1 MKSLT
6 AALGAAAIVA
16 VFAAPALA
24 ADASDLDARLAR
36 VEQQLAQ
43 QSAPSARETQSA
55 VDAYLA
61 SAQADASLVAGPGS
75 AGYDGGFWIR
85 GGSFLLKI
93 NLTIQ
98 ARYEWWDWDDNA
110 QEVFSSSNGDL
121 SGYSLPRVT
130 LRLSGDAT
138 CDIHYY
144 AQFEFGQHGSWFNTG
159 NDPLT
164 TGSASAG
171 YGDYPDIISGSGSF
185 GAAGVD
191 EQAMAF
197 SIGGGECREAWIEY
211 EPCPMFALRMGLIQ
225 TAATRQLM
233 TPPEMQQFIDISL
246 ASSYIGQLAP
256 GYSDRNRDFGVMLHG
271 VLGCDGEWS
280 YMLTA
285 TNGDGPIGRNI
296 FSGETDDNL
305 AYSARINW
313 DLRGHM
319 GYEEGALR
327 QSECDWTA
335 AVGAW
340 AYIYN
345 DVRNDHTHDK
355 YADRVLFG
363 ADLALGY
370 GGFSFT
376 GAYNHA
382 EYSNSSDAFG
392 INGTGWSW
400 FAQLGYLFCG
410 TAWEI
415 AGRYG
420 QQSHEFDDNGAG
432 ATETYG
438 ASEWG
443 VVINYYIDGH
453 ADKLSADVSFITAD
467 DLGNLNHDVYAG
479 YHVSGDTDA
488 MLVRFQWQLAL

>member
-1 MKSLT
+1 
-6 AALGAAAIVA
+6 
-16 VFAAPALA
+16 
-24 ADASDLDARLAR
+24 
-36 VEQQLAQ
+36 
-43 QSAPSARETQSA
+43 

-61 SAQADASLVAGPGS
+61 SAKADASLVAGPGS

-98 ARYEWWDWDDNA
+98 ARYEWWDWDDDA
-110 QEVFSSSNGDL
+110 QEVFASSNGDL
-121 SGYSLPRVT
+121 SGFSLPRLT
-130 LRLSGDAT
+130 LKLSGDAT

-144 AQFEFGQHGSWFNTG
+144 AAFEFGHHGSWFTSSNA
-159 NDPLT
+159 PLT
-164 TGSASAG
+164 TGNAQAG
-171 YGDYPDIISGSGSF
+171 YGDHPDIISGTGGF
-185 GAAGVD
+185 GWGGVD
-191 EQAMAF
+191 EEGLPVD
-197 SIGGGECREAWIEY
+197 IGDAYASEAWIEY
-211 EPCPMFALRMGLIQ
+211 EPCPMFALRMGIIQ
-225 TAATRQLM
+225 LASTRQLM

-246 ASSYIGQLAP
+246 ASSFIGQMGT
-256 GYSDRNRDFGVMLHG
+256 GYSDRNRDYGVMLHG

-280 YMLTA
+280 YMFTA
-285 TNGDGPIGRNI
+285 SNGDGPIRRNI
-296 FSGETDDNL
+296 FDDSTDDNL

-335 AVGAW
+335 AIGVW
-340 AYIYN
+340 AFLYN
-345 DVRNDHTHDK
+345 DVRNDHTHDTF
-355 YADRVLFG
+355 ANRTLFG
-363 ADLALGY
+363 ADLALGF
-370 GGFSFT
+370 GGFSLT
-376 GAYNHA
+376 GAFNSV
-382 EYSNSSDAFG
+382 EYADSDFEPG

-415 AGRYG
+415 AARYG
-420 QQSHEFDDNGAG
+420 QQSFEFDDNGAG

-443 VVINYYIDGH
+443 VAINYYIDGH
-453 ADKLSADVSFITAD
+453 ADKLTADVSFITAD
-467 DLGNLNHDVYAG
+467 DLGNLNQDVYAG

-488 MLVRFQWQLAL
+488 MMVRFQWQLAL